1 MCPRQGSNF
10 LLLRQKKVTKE
21 KATLVAGR
29 PRGDCSAVLGLCG
42 RAELASFAALTALR
56 QAARSQFLRR
66 ALARCRKALRSSTAQ
81 KGPKSNTVVCF
92 TNLPIYASLRLGVV
106 TGTSVGEAKRA
117 EWQRNRSRCAACP
130 QHGVDRP

>member
-42 RAELASFAALTALR
+42 RAEHASFAALTALR
-56 QAARSQFLRR
+56 QAARSQSLRC
-66 ALARCRKALRSSTAQ
+66 ACARCRKALRSSTAL

-92 TNLPIYASLRLGVV
+92 ANIPYPTSLR
-106 TGTSVGEAKRA
+106 VGRDGDAQRA
-117 EWQRNRSRCAACP
+117 EW
-130 QHGVDRP
+130 